1 MAISKKMRKFSKKC
15 KKNENAFWIA
25 SRHHFGDH
33 FGSFWGLFGE
43 PWGAKLGKRGVSK
56 WIEKMIR
63 KKVMQG
69 ISVNPENC
77 QVRPYKQSFLEPRG
91 LQGSLD
97 CGL

>member
-1 MAISKKMRKFSKKC
+1 MAISKKMRKFNEKML
-15 KKNENAFWIA
+15 KNESAFWIA

-63 KKVMQG
+63 KKVMRVEMANRPG
-69 ISVNPENC
+69 D
-77 QVRPYKQSFLEPRG
+77 PYKASFLEPRG

-97 CGL
+97 C